1 MDGMQWILGDL
12 ALQVKTEYG
21 EKNIVRY
28 AEEIGMGYK
37 TLWRY
42 RQVSETFE
50 KSLRSDYLP
59 WFHYRVAS
67 ATKNPHEWIR
77 KAIENNWSTRQLQ
90 EAILEETQKLEPLP
104 EGSYDI
110 IYADPP
116 WNFTNATD
124 FSPEYNTIKTEELCS
139 FGDKIKERIGVNA
152 ILFLWSPNAILPEAL
167 EVMKAWGFTYKSNIV
182 WVKPHELMGYWVKSK
197 HEMLL
202 IGKKG
207 DALTPQE
214 GTQPTSILIIENGTP
229 LRHSEK
235 PEEVYAIIERMFPK
249 QNYIELFAR
258 KIREGWTSWGNE
270 IEGKNQ
276 ANIF

>member
-1 MDGMQWILGDL
+1 LSY
-12 ALQVKTEYG
+12 THFE
-21 EKNIVRY
+21 IVH
-28 AEEIGMGYK
+28 
-37 TLWRY
+37 
-42 RQVSETFE
+42 
-50 KSLRSDYLP
+50 SLNDEQ
-59 WFHYRVAS
+59 A
-67 ATKNPHEWIR
+67 NEWLR
-77 KAIENNWSTRQLQ
+77 KAQESGWSSREL
-90 EAILEETQKLEPLP
+90 EKAIFEDLQKLEPLP

-124 FSPEYNTIKTEELCS
+124 FSPEYNTIDTEKLCG
-139 FGDKIKERIGVNA
+139 FGEKINQRIGADA

-207 DALTPQE
+207 DALTPE
-214 GTQPTSILIIENGTP
+214 EDAQPSSILIIENGTP

-258 KIREGWTSWGNE
+258 KTREGWTSWGNE